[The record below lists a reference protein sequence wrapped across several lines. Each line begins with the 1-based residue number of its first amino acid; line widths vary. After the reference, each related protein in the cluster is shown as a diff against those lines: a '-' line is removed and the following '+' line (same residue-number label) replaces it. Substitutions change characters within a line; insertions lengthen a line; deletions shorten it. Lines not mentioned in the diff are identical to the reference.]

1 MTSSPDSQ
9 LMLAFEGATVPEWLR
24 ETLANRPPAGVT
36 LFREHNI
43 ESPSQV
49 STLIEELQRLNSG
62 DRPLFIAVDQE
73 GGQLLGLTGSTPFAG
88 NMALGAVNDPD
99 LTQRVAE
106 AMGDELRA
114 VGINLNYAPV
124 ADVASRPRNPSLGVR
139 SFGEDPRLVAGHVA
153 AAVAGYRSARVLATL
168 KHFPGKG
175 EATVDPHYEL
185 PRMDLKRDR
194 LDQVELLPFVSGF
207 DAGADLVMTGHY
219 SVPALT
225 NHHDLPVSMSEAAI
239 DGFVRKELG
248 FGGLVITDAL
258 DMGALDQGA
267 GQIVDI
273 IASIAG
279 GTDLLLC
286 MPDPDLRE
294 RARLAVERGVS
305 RRLISQHT
313 LDASDARID
322 AVRADLRT
330 DEPDPGV
337 VGSHGELARELAQR
351 SVTLVRNDE
360 ALLPVAVDSETSI
373 LVLEPEPTNVT
384 PADTSALYPA
394 GLGRAVAAHHNRV
407 ESVVF
412 PHDPTPTEVAALTE
426 TASRHDLVVVGTV
439 NATEGQ
445 SSLVDR
451 LLEGATPMITVA
463 MREPQDLGTYPG
475 ARTHLCTYSGHQP
488 SLEAAASAMFGLTS
502 FAGQLPVTIPGL
514 FGIGHGI

>member
-1 MTSSPDSQ
+1 MTPPDTH
-9 LMLAFEGATVPEWLR
+9 LMLAFEGTRVPDWLR
-24 ETLANRPPAGVT
+24 DTLATRPPAGVT

-49 STLIEELQRLNSG
+49 TTLIEELQELNSG
-62 DRPLFIAVDQE
+62 DRPLLIAIDQE

-88 NMALGAVNDPD
+88 NMALGAAGDPE
-99 LTQRVAE
+99 LTRRVAE
-106 AMGDELRA
+106 AMGRELRA

-139 SFGEDPRLVAGHVA
+139 AFGEDPRSVARHVA
-153 AAVAGYRSARVLATL
+153 AAVTGFRSAGVLTTL

-185 PRMDLKRDR
+185 PRMDLDRDR
-194 LDQVELLPFVSGF
+194 LDRVELAPFVSGF
-207 DAGADLVMTGHY
+207 AAGADVLMTGHY

-225 NHHDLPVSMSEAAI
+225 NHDDLPVSMSEGAI
-239 DGFVRKELG
+239 DGFVRGELG
-248 FGGLVITDAL
+248 FDGLVITDAL

-305 RRLISQHT
+305 RRLISRQT
-313 LDASDARID
+313 LDASDTRID
-322 AVRADLRT
+322 KVRAGIQLT
-330 DEPDPGV
+330 PPDPAM
-337 VGSHGELARELAQR
+337 VGSHDDLARELARR
-351 SVTLVRNDE
+351 SVTLVRNDDGV
-360 ALLPVAVDSETSI
+360 LPLSGQNLRSI
-373 LVLEPEPTNVT
+373 LVLEPKPTNVT

-394 GLGRAVAAHHNRV
+394 GLGRAVTDRHEHV
-407 ESVVF
+407 TSITF
-412 PHDPTPTEVAALTE
+412 PHSPEPAEVASLVQ
-426 TASRHDLVVVGTV
+426 TAEGHDLVIVGTV
-439 NATEGQ
+439 NTTDGQ
-445 SSLVDR
+445 SSLVSR
-451 LLEGATPMITVA
+451 LVEGSIPVVTVA

-475 ARTHLCTYSGHQP
+475 APTHVCTYSGHLP
-488 SLEAAASAMFGLTS
+488 SMEAAAAAMFGEAR
-502 FAGQLPVTIPGL
+502 FEGRLPVSIPGIHEL
-514 FGIGHGI
+514 GHGL